1 MYVDTLIVI
10 KIGQKYQVLHLQQY
24 EHLCTGLCN
33 GGRMLS
39 VNYNPRP
46 KNGWSKHVAFRKTS
60 TYKKKHRPLRDEYRN
75 DDNSFLREKYKNASR
90 LVATN
95 TRSKAEPERP
105 DKYLPT

>member
-46 KNGWSKHVAFRKTS
+46 KNG
-60 TYKKKHRPLRDEYRN
+60 
-75 DDNSFLREKYKNASR
+75 
-90 LVATN
+90 
-95 TRSKAEPERP
+95 
-105 DKYLPT
+105 